1 VSLCILNSY
10 MNLRMCLPCITLKKK
25 NMKQFSVIY
34 KVTASIRQYL
44 ETNTRMG
51 DPGNRLNMPVN

>member
-1 VSLCILNSY
+1 
-10 MNLRMCLPCITLKKK
+10 
-25 NMKQFSVIY
+25 MKQFSVIY